1 VTDASWRLAAFGV
14 MVGSIACSRS
24 EAAPTKAK
32 EEVVRVAAA
41 SDLAGTLEEL
51 ESRFERRT
59 GAEITVSFGS
69 SGLFAKQLEQGAPFD
84 VFLAANASFVD
95 RAVQSGA
102 CDETTRGFYARGR
115 LGLFTK
121 GDAGGPAS
129 IRDLSD
135 PSYRRIAIANPEH
148 APYGQAAREALTK
161 SDLWGT
167 LEPRI
172 VYAENVRQAL
182 QMAESGNADAAIV
195 SFSHA
200 ERAKGGS
207 ALEVDRSLYTPLDQM
222 LVVCKNGKNAVFG
235 AAFARFV
242 ASPEARDVFSKGGFM
257 PPSQGSQ

>member
-1 VTDASWRLAAFGV
+1 MTDASWTLAAFGV
-14 MVGSIACSRS
+14 MVGSIGCSRS
-24 EAAPTKAK
+24 EAAPSKANG
-32 EEVVRVAAA
+32 EVVRIAAA

-59 GAEITVSFGS
+59 GVELTVSFGS

-84 VFLAANASFVD
+84 VFLAANASFVEQ
-95 RAVQSGA
+95 VIQSGA
-102 CDETTRGFYARGR
+102 CDGATRAFYARGR
-115 LGLFTK
+115 LGLFTR

-129 IRDLSD
+129 LRDLSD
-135 PSYRRIAIANPEH
+135 PTYRRIAIANPEH
-148 APYGQAAREALTK
+148 APYGRAAREALTK
-161 SDLWGT
+161 SRLWET

-200 ERAKGGS
+200 ERAKGGK

-222 LVVCKNGKNAVFG
+222 LVVCKNGKNSGSG
-235 AAFARFV
+235 AAFVRYL
-242 ASPEARDVFSKGGFM
+242 ASPEAREVFSKGGFL
-257 PPSQGSQ
+257 PPSHGDP

>member
-1 VTDASWRLAAFGV
+1 MTDASWTLAAFSV
-14 MVGSIACSRS
+14 LVGGIGCSRS
-24 EAAPTKAK
+24 EAAPTKSKAA
-32 EEVVRVAAA
+32 VVRVAAA
-41 SDLAGTLEEL
+41 SDLAGTLAEL
-51 ESRFERRT
+51 ESRFERRA
-59 GAEITVSFGS
+59 GVEITVSFGA
-69 SGLFAKQLEQGAPFD
+69 SGLLAKQLEQGAPFD

-102 CDETTRGFYARGR
+102 CDETTRAFYARGR

-121 GDAGGPAS
+121 GGAGSPAS

-148 APYGQAAREALTK
+148 APYGRAAREALTK
-161 SDLWGT
+161 SGFWET

-200 ERAKGGS
+200 ERTKGGK

-222 LVVCKNGKNAVFG
+222 LVVCKNGKNSGSG
-235 AAFARFV
+235 AAFARYL
-242 ASPEARDVFSKGGFM
+242 ASPEARDVFSKGGFL
-257 PPSQGSQ
+257 PPSQVNQ

>member
-1 VTDASWRLAAFGV
+1 VTDASWTLAAFGV
-14 MVGSIACSRS
+14 MVGAIGCSRS
-24 EAAPTKAK
+24 EAAPIKAK

-41 SDLAGTLEEL
+41 SDLAGTLQEL
-51 ESRFERRT
+51 ESSFERRT
-59 GAEITVSFGS
+59 GARVTVSFGA
-69 SGLFAKQLEQGAPFD
+69 SGLLARQLEQGAPFD

-102 CDETTRGFYARGR
+102 CDGATRSFYARGR

-129 IRDLSD
+129 LRDLANS
-135 PSYRRIAIANPEH
+135 SFRRIAIANPEH
-148 APYGQAAREALTK
+148 APYGRAAREALTK
-161 SDLWGT
+161 SGLWET

-200 ERAKGGS
+200 ERAKGGK
-207 ALEVDRSLYTPLDQM
+207 ALEVDRSLYAPLDQM
-222 LVVCKNGKNAVFG
+222 LVVCKNGKNARFG
-235 AAFARFV
+235 AAFARTV
-242 ASPEARDVFSKGGFM
+242 ASPEAREVFSKGGFL
-257 PPSQGSQ
+257 PPRQGSP